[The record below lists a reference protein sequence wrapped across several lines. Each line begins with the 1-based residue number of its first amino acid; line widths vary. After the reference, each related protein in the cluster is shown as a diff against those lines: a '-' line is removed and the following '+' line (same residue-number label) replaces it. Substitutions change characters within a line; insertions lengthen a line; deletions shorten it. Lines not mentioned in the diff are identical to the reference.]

1 MSFVHLHTHTHFS
14 LFEST
19 IKTEELALKAAEL
32 QMPACAITDHNNLF
46 GTIRFYNSFKN
57 QGIKPVIGQGFCLKG
72 KPNFIDSRFNL
83 LCINKQGYQNLIK
96 LSSLSYLEGKKNQT
110 PFLKWEWLEKYQE
123 GLFLITGEH
132 KSDISQYLTPKKHSN

>member
-46 GTIRFYNSFKN
+46 GKRFYNSFKN
-57 QGIKPVIGQGFCLKG
+57 QGIKPVIATR
-72 KPNFIDSRFNL
+72 IL
-83 LCINKQGYQNLIK
+83 L
-96 LSSLSYLEGKKNQT
+96 
-110 PFLKWEWLEKYQE
+110 
-123 GLFLITGEH
+123 
-132 KSDISQYLTPKKHSN
+132 